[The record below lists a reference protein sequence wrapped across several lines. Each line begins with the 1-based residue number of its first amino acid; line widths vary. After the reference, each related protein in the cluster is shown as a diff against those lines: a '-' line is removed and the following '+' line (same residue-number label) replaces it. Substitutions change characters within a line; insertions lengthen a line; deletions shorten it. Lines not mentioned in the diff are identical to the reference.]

1 MNEMMLSEGKG
12 SGLDKSEI
20 KMRIKG
26 RGITFLLV
34 NPSRGPK
41 EKDGACDPSKNN
53 CLHTR
58 YRPVSLF

>member
-1 MNEMMLSEGKG
+1 MNETMLREGKG

-41 EKDGACDPSKNN
+41 EKDGAFDP
-53 CLHTR
+53 
-58 YRPVSLF
+58 P

>member
-1 MNEMMLSEGKG
+1 MLCSIVLNSKWGRSMNEMMLREGKG

-41 EKDGACDPSKNN
+41 EKDGAFDP
-53 CLHTR
+53 
-58 YRPVSLF
+58 P

>member
-1 MNEMMLSEGKG
+1 MNEMMLRESKG

-34 NPSRGPK
+34 NPSWGPK
-41 EKDGACDPSKNN
+41 EKDGAFDP
-53 CLHTR
+53 
-58 YRPVSLF
+58 P